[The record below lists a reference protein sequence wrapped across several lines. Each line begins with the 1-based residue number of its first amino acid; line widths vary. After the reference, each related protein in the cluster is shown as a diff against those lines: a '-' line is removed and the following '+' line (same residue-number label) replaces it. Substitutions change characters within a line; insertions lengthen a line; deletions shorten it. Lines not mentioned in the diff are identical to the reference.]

1 MFQHDDR
8 RPTVTPLDLR
18 QAKFRT
24 SMRGFDKTEVT
35 TLLEDASAGYDG
47 ALREN
52 ERLRQ
57 ELARVEESLK
67 QYRDLEGSL
76 KTTLLSAQKVADD
89 LRDNADK
96 EAIRIVREAEG
107 RADLMM
113 QTAQARV
120 ADMQRELDALR
131 LKRREAESGIEASIN
146 ALRHTLEFV
155 REQERP
161 HDKVVP
167 HRPRLEAAA
176 S

>member
-1 MFQHDDR
+1 MLHTDDR

-18 QAKFRT
+18 QAKF
-24 SMRGFDKTEVT
+24 SSAMRGFDRTEVT
-35 TLLEDASAGYDG
+35 TLLEDADAGYDE

-57 ELARVEESLK
+57 ELARLEELLK

-76 KTTLLSAQKVADD
+76 KTTLVSAQKVADD

-96 EAIRIVREAEG
+96 EAARIVREAEG

-113 QTAQARV
+113 QTAHARV
-120 ADMQRELDALR
+120 GDMQREIDALR
-131 LKRREAESGIEASIN
+131 LKRREAEAGIEASIS

-155 REQERP
+155 REQERAA
-161 HDKVVP
+161 DKVVP
-167 HRPRLEAAA
+167 HRPRIEAA